1 MEHRS
6 HLPLLSFN
14 LQKPKDISIRMLL
27 SLNRDTDLVSSI
39 RFANLVVVGY
49 ERRPPI
55 FLPKPRP
62 DRSALRARGR
72 RRARAAYAGEG
83 PLSRP
88 LQNCADLVSRFLS
101 RARRRRGSGNKK
113 RWVVRLP
120 MVAAPGCRCFL
131 RSGKILR
138 DFLLGFDRVKTLLRR
153 IRMRTF

>member
-1 MEHRS
+1 
-6 HLPLLSFN
+6 
-14 LQKPKDISIRMLL
+14 MLL

-55 FLPKPRP
+55 FLPKPRT

-72 RRARAAYAGEG
+72 GRARAAYAGEG

-120 MVAAPGCRCFL
+120 MVAAP
-131 RSGKILR
+131 
-138 DFLLGFDRVKTLLRR
+138 RR
-153 IRMRTF
+153 IVGFFPALVLFPKTRIEHQIESGALALW